1 MKNLWKYIKVLI
13 TLLIVVFF
21 IYYFFQNQ
29 EDFLFV
35 LSTPIKYLIMIAIP
49 FGILVLLDGIFIK
62 VILKSF
68 DETISVLESF
78 YVSNISYLGN
88 YFLPMRGGAVIRSV
102 YLKKNF
108 NFPYTYFVS
117 TLYGFYII
125 VFLVNALVGLLALL
139 VIQFKY
145 DVVSIPLYIFF
156 GLLFFFMLLL
166 TVFKFPTDKIKEGKY
181 KVVNKILNIIKDIF
195 NGWNIIISNKK
206 LLYSLIF
213 ITIAKF
219 LISAFLFFVEFTALG
234 IGKNFI
240 NILLYNCL
248 SGVSLLVSLTPGS
261 LGIREGIFVIT
272 SDILGISNE
281 QVMQLALLD
290 RGVVVI
296 TLVVLFIILYVL
308 QRVFTKN
315 VELKK
320 TVSK

>member
-13 TLLIVVFF
+13 TIAILIFF
-21 IYYFFQNQ
+21 VYYFIENQ
-29 EDFLFV
+29 EDFLLV
-35 LSTPIKYLIMIAIP
+35 LSTPVKYLIMIAIP
-49 FGILVLLDGIFIK
+49 FGILVLLDGVFIK
-62 VILKSF
+62 VILKTFNQS
-68 DETISVLESF
+68 ISVLESF

-125 VFLVNALVGLLALL
+125 VFLVNSFLGLVALL

-145 DVVSIPLYIFF
+145 GVVSIPLYVFF
-156 GLLFFFMLLL
+156 GLLFLLMLLL
-166 TVFKFPTDKIKEGKY
+166 SLFKFPTEKINQGRY
-181 KVVNKILNIIKDIF
+181 RIVNKVLKIIKDIF
-195 NGWNIIISNKK
+195 NGWNIIISNKQ
-206 LLYSLIF
+206 LLISLIL

-219 LISAFLFFVEFTALG
+219 VVSAFLFFIEFTALG
-234 IGKNFI
+234 IESNFV
-240 NILLYNCL
+240 NVLLYNCL

-261 LGIREGIFVIT
+261 LGVREGIFVIT

-290 RGVVVI
+290 RGMVVI
-296 TLVVLFIILYVL
+296 TLVVLFIILYIL
-308 QRVFTKN
+308 QKVFKKKD
-315 VELKK
+315 ELKEII
-320 TVSK
+320 SK